1 MVKRTVI
8 VLGTLLLLSAC
19 AGTPTRDPRS
29 AQVNA
34 ELGLRYML
42 QGQNEIAL
50 EKLNRALEQD
60 PQSATAH
67 HYLAEL
73 YRRLGESDDADRH
86 YRRAIELD
94 DDNSS
99 IYNNYGVFLCNEK
112 RYDEAEKQFLK
123 VLENPVY
130 TGRAQ
135 TLENLGVCMR
145 AKGDSAKA
153 TEYFRKALQAD
164 PRSPIALLAMAEL
177 SHAAGNSLSARAY
190 LQRYNEVGPHTPES
204 LWLGVRVERA
214 LGNKGAA
221 ASYGL
226 LLKNRFPDSE
236 EAARYLRSEKP

>member
-1 MVKRTVI
+1 MKRSI
-8 VLGTLLLLSAC
+8 LVLAAALLLSAC
-19 AGTPTRDPRS
+19 SGMPTRDPRS

-42 QGQNEIAL
+42 QGQNEVAL

-60 PQSATAH
+60 PKSAIAH

-73 YRRLGESDDADRH
+73 YRRLGESKDADRH
-86 YRRAIELD
+86 FRRAIALD
-94 DDNSS
+94 ENNSS
-99 IYNNYGVFLCNEK
+99 VYNNYGVFLCNQK
-112 RYDEAEKQFLK
+112 RYEEAEKQFLT
-123 VLENPVY
+123 VLQNPVY

-135 TLENLGVCMR
+135 TLENLGVCLR
-145 AKGDSAKA
+145 AAGNTTKA
-153 TEYFRKALQAD
+153 AEYFRKALQAD
-164 PRSPIALLAMAEL
+164 AKSPIALLGMAEL
-177 SHAAGNSLSARAY
+177 NHGAGNSLSARAY

-221 ASYGL
+221 GSYGL

-236 EAARYLRSEKP
+236 EAGRYLRSEQP

>member
-1 MVKRTVI
+1 MKKSLI
-8 VLGTLLLLSAC
+8 VLAAALLLSAC
-19 AGTPTRDPRS
+19 SGMPTRDPRS

-60 PQSATAH
+60 PKSPVAH

-73 YRRLGESDDADRH
+73 YRRLGESEDADRH
-86 YRRAIELD
+86 FRRAIDLD
-94 DDNSS
+94 DTNSS

-112 RYDEAEKQFLK
+112 RYEEAEKQFLK
-123 VLENPVY
+123 VLANPVY
-130 TGRAQ
+130 AGRAQ

-145 AKGDSAKA
+145 AAGDSAKA

-164 PRSPIALLAMAEL
+164 PKSAIALLGMAEL
-177 SHAAGNSLSARAY
+177 SHAAGNALSARAY

-221 ASYGL
+221 GSYGL
-226 LLKNRFPDSE
+226 LLKNRFPDSQ
-236 EAARYLRSEKP
+236 EAGRYLRSEQP